1 MTAAARPGVEANLLD
16 LFQTLGIDRAHIVA
30 GGPPVVTD
38 WQGLAIHHPE
48 RIASLTLPSPP
59 ILDVAELSGVASRLL
74 ILAGDQGASAQGAT
88 KLLSDLPSAASHV
101 LRGYE
106 WLPWSDVIADRG
118 SEVGAAMLD
127 FLGRHPVLAVSLSE
141 GEGEAAG
148 ITYRIRGDGPPLVL
162 MPLSLAPSQW
172 EPLIPRLSET
182 YCTISLGGPRLGVV
196 GTLEERGRSNYLAI
210 VRNVLDVVGIRAG
223 EVVLEVGGGSGVVVR
238 EIARRT
244 KGANRIIDVDFNP
257 YLLRE
262 AASLAKQAGFSNE
275 ISFQEGH
282 AEAIP
287 LPDSGVDVAL
297 SFTVMEEGDADRML
311 AELVRVTRPGGRVGV
326 IVRAV
331 DMASWVSL
339 PLSAAVRAKADQ
351 PGMLSG
357 GVAAAGCANASLYRR
372 FQAAGLTRLTCFP
385 QFAVLSPAEVSR
397 ITIIKQRILATLV
410 DDEAAEWRSAVA
422 QAEADGTFFIAA
434 PYHCAV
440 GTKPL

>member
-1 MTAAARPGVEANLLD
+1 MTTEAARRVEGNLLN
-16 LFQTLGIDRAHIVA
+16 LFQTLGIEQAHIAA
-30 GGPPVVTD
+30 GGPPVLTD
-38 WQGLAIHHPE
+38 WHGLATLYPE
-48 RIASLTLPSPP
+48 RVASLTLPSPP
-59 ILDVAELSGVASRLL
+59 IIDTAELRGLASRLL
-74 ILAGDQGASAQGAT
+74 VLAGNQGSFGEGAT
-88 KLLSDLPSAASHV
+88 RLLADLPSAASHF

-127 FLGRHPVLAVSLSE
+127 FLGRHPVPAVGLPE

-148 ITYRIRGDGPPLVL
+148 ITYRIRGAGPPLVL

-172 EPLIPRLSET
+172 EPLIPGLSEH
-182 YCTISLGGPRLGVV
+182 YCTISLGGPLLGIV
-196 GTLEERGRSNYLAI
+196 GTLEERGRSNYLVM
-210 VRNVLDVVGIRAG
+210 VRNVLDVVGIGPG

-244 KGANRIIDVDFNP
+244 KGANRIIDVDINP

-275 ISFQEGH
+275 ISFREGH

-287 LPDSGVDVAL
+287 LPENSVDVAL
-297 SFTVMEEGDADRML
+297 SFTVMEEGDADQML
-311 AELVRVTRPGGRVGV
+311 AELLRVTKPGGRVAV

-331 DMASWVSL
+331 DMPSWVNA

-357 GVAAAGCANASLYRR
+357 GVAAAGCADTSLYRR
-372 FQAAGLTRLTCFP
+372 FRSAGLTRLSCFP

-397 ITIIKQRILATLV
+397 ITIIKQRILATLTGE
-410 DDEAAEWRSAVA
+410 EAIEWRSAVV

-440 GTKPL
+440 GTKPA